1 MGADGL
7 PEESRRSALAE
18 ELGAMRRADRRALR
32 RIARR
37 RRPPPQGYR
46 PPPPAEQM
54 RARLR
59 PRHLLVIVSFI
70 LLVVVPAA
78 AVNWYLHARAAD
90 QYVSRAAL
98 TVTSDD
104 FLASAGMID
113 DLLNPVKSEASDTD
127 ILFAHIRSPDIV
139 ARIDRRLDLRRIYRR
154 EAARDPLLSLGPDD
168 SIEALTRYWR
178 RMVDVAYEPRQGI
191 IHLRVRAFTPQD
203 AQAINRAIVEESRRL
218 VDALNEAARA
228 DAVRYAE
235 QDLAEARARLEALWA
250 ELRAFRNRNQ
260 VVLPGADAAARVAL
274 IGWLQDRM
282 AEALVERA
290 TLVETTRENDPRLA
304 RLDRRIAAIAAR
316 IAEERARLGSE
327 SAGAGGRTMS
337 QVLADYEAL
346 LVDIEFAQGAYLAAM
361 GQLDAARAEARRR
374 SRDLAVHVQPTLPQ
388 SPEYPQ
394 RLLLGLL
401 TTFLIFTAWLIMVL
415 IGYNMRDSR

>member
-1 MGADGL
+1 
-7 PEESRRSALAE
+7 
-18 ELGAMRRADRRALR
+18 
-32 RIARR
+32 
-37 RRPPPQGYR
+37 
-46 PPPPAEQM
+46 
-54 RARLR
+54 
-59 PRHLLVIVSFI
+59 
-70 LLVVVPAA
+70 
-78 AVNWYLHARAAD
+78 
-90 QYVSRAAL
+90 
-98 TVTSDD
+98 
-104 FLASAGMID
+104 MID

-139 ARIDRRLDLRRIYRR
+139 ARIDRRLDLRGIYRR

-290 TLVETTRENDPRLA
+290 TLGRDHARE
-304 RLDRRIAAIAAR
+304 
-316 IAEERARLGSE
+316 
-327 SAGAGGRTMS
+327 
-337 QVLADYEAL
+337 
-346 LVDIEFAQGAYLAAM
+346 
-361 GQLDAARAEARRR
+361 
-374 SRDLAVHVQPTLPQ
+374 
-388 SPEYPQ
+388 
-394 RLLLGLL
+394 
-401 TTFLIFTAWLIMVL
+401 
-415 IGYNMRDSR
+415 